1 MDLLCYNSLIPLH
14 ITFIRRPILPHHFT
28 LTKHTYDYKLGF
40 PKLPYRWR
48 FWSGPYQVLIHLI
61 FILNAQVLILLGDII
76 NHSTFST
83 MNSGTSKI
91 SSFWTC
97 QGGLCGCYEGGPI
110 WRVPHPALS
119 QTYQTNK
126 KTHVDTYWVNAYPA
140 CANGPE
146 VLGAFPAKEIQKR
159 GIEMSNR
166 FSNYNGV
173 NEKVLPLDKCGRR
186 PQQHVFRHPA
196 VSAK

>member
-1 MDLLCYNSLIPLH
+1 MEILI
-14 ITFIRRPILPHHFT
+14 RPISSSDPLDFYFKFT
-28 LTKHTYDYKLGF
+28 GAYSSGGHYKSF
-40 PKLPYRWR
+40 
-48 FWSGPYQVLIHLI
+48 
-61 FILNAQVLILLGDII
+61 
-76 NHSTFST
+76 TFST
-83 MNSGTSKI
+83 MNSGISKI

-110 WRVPHPALS
+110 WRVPHPAHP
-119 QTYQTNK
+119 QTYQTKK

-140 CANGPE
+140 CATRPE

-186 PQQHVFRHPA
+186 PQQHIFCHPA